1 MSVQNIPAYYSA
13 FQISPA
19 QGCRR
24 HYLAARSRGVII
36 PAQVGGRGA
45 TGSSLLFDYT
55 TPRIWR
61 GLADEQKIV
70 IGLSDISLHLQ
81 GKRTTREEG
90 QFEEK
95 ETQNAEE

>member
-1 MSVQNIPAYYSA
+1 MSVQNIPAYYSV

-24 HYLAARSRGVII
+24 HYLAARSRGIK
-36 PAQVGGRGA
+36 GA
-45 TGSSLLFDYT
+45 TGSSLLFDCT

-61 GLADEQKIV
+61 GLADEQKLV

-95 ETQNAEE
+95 ETQIAEE

>member
-36 PAQVGGRGA
+36 PVQVGVGA
-45 TGSSLLFDYT
+45 TESSLLFDCT

-61 GLADEQKIV
+61 GLADEQKLV

-95 ETQNAEE
+95 ETQIAEE